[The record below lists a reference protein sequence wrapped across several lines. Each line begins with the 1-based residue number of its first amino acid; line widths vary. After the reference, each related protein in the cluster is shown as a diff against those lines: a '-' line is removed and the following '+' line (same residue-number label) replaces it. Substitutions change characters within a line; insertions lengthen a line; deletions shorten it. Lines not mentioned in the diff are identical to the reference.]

1 MTLPSFRDLVIETI
15 RTPAAAAGRLLSLNL
30 PREALW
36 MVMALM
42 CVLNAIV
49 YFVSVGINPPSPD
62 MQMMIPPPLQ
72 SPVLLTLFLFG
83 ALVISV
89 FVLQWIGQ
97 MLGGTAQTG
106 DILVLMAWLQV
117 MRFLFQCTVLVV
129 SLVSIGLGS
138 LVVLAGSIWA
148 IYIMAAFIDRANG
161 FDSLLKALGVMLLAL
176 AAVALGLSLIL
187 AVIGAAIMGG
197 GAHV

>member
-15 RTPAAAAGRLLSLNL
+15 RTPATAAGRLLSLDL

-97 MLGGTAQTG
+97 MLGGTARTG
-106 DILVLMAWLQV
+106 DILILMAWLQV
-117 MRFLFQCTVLVV
+117 MRFLFQCTVVVV

-148 IYIMAAFIDRANG
+148 IYVMAAFIDRANG